1 MSRVSD
7 TRPYT
12 GAFMSAAT
20 SARISQS
27 EFIAMMAMMVATV
40 AFSIDSML
48 PAMPE
53 IASELT
59 PDAPNR
65 SQLILSAFMVGM
77 GVGTLFTGPLSDAF
91 GRKSV
96 INLGTAL
103 YILGAALAW
112 TAPTLELMIAARV
125 MQGIGAAGPRIV
137 SLAIVRDLY
146 SGREMARIVSF
157 VMIIFTIV
165 PALAPLLGTGIMS
178 IGGWRSI
185 FVAFMVFSVISI
197 LWLNS
202 RLVEPLAPEARRPFR
217 LAAFR
222 TAFTEMMALPMV
234 RNSIYVQTLIFGVLF
249 TSISLIQPTFDLIF
263 DKSDQFALYFFGIG
277 IFCATSSM
285 VNAAF
290 VMKFGMRAIITL
302 SVSITFGL
310 TVLVLILQLSGLSQQ
325 WYFWTY
331 ILWQLS
337 IFFQMGLTIGNLNAL
352 GMEPLGHIAGLAASV
367 IGAIATITAG
377 IIATVIAQFFNETT
391 LPQIGGTLI
400 LLALCLPP
408 LMRMRKLDR
417 PQNT

>member
-1 MSRVSD
+1 
-7 TRPYT
+7 
-12 GAFMSAAT
+12 MSAAT

-96 INLGTAL
+96 INLGAAL

-112 TAPTLELMIAARV
+112 SAPTLELMIAARV

-222 TAFTEMMALPMV
+222 TAFSEMMALPMV
-234 RNSIYVQTLIFGVLF
+234 R
-249 TSISLIQPTFDLIF
+249 
-263 DKSDQFALYFFGIG
+263 
-277 IFCATSSM
+277 
-285 VNAAF
+285 
-290 VMKFGMRAIITL
+290 
-302 SVSITFGL
+302 
-310 TVLVLILQLSGLSQQ
+310 
-325 WYFWTY
+325 
-331 ILWQLS
+331 
-337 IFFQMGLTIGNLNAL
+337 
-352 GMEPLGHIAGLAASV
+352 
-367 IGAIATITAG
+367 
-377 IIATVIAQFFNETT
+377 
-391 LPQIGGTLI
+391 
-400 LLALCLPP
+400 
-408 LMRMRKLDR
+408 
-417 PQNT
+417 